1 MRALVL
7 HAHPLEDSFS
17 VGVRDVVCAALDS
30 EGVDYTLVK
39 LAQGEEA
46 DLLTEPFEHL
56 IAVSPTWWG
65 GSPAVLLDWLQR
77 TLGPYVDG
85 SEPKHSS
92 PLTSIQRV
100 TVVTTHGSSQ
110 LVNSLQGEPG
120 KQTWKRVVMPC
131 CGADAK
137 FEWVSL
143 YKIDRTT
150 EAERSAF
157 LDRVRDHFTND
168 RVSV

>member
-1 MRALVL
+1 MRTLVL
-7 HAHPLEDSFS
+7 HAHPLEDSYS
-17 VGVRDVVCAALDS
+17 VAVRDVVCGALDS
-30 EGVDYTLVK
+30 DAVNYELVR
-39 LAQGEEA
+39 LSQGEEP
-46 DLLTEPFEHL
+46 DLLTEPFERL
-56 IAVSPTWWG
+56 IAVAPTWWG

-77 TLGPYVDG
+77 TLGHYVDG
-85 SEPKHSS
+85 GEPQTSS
-92 PLTSIQRV
+92 PLASVRRV

-131 CGADAK
+131 CSAAAE

-150 EAERSAF
+150 EAERRAF
-157 LDRVRDHFTND
+157 LDRVREHFTND